1 MAARKLPY
9 CIHKNRLLT
18 DYNQGVIEWSQAVRS
33 LSDNAGNEFTALLSK
48 VDEARAKT
56 HRAKAAYAAHIAEHG
71 CDGH

>member
-33 LSDNAGNEFTALLSK
+33 LNDHAGSDQFALMMAV
-48 VDEARAKT
+48 VDKARAEAL
-56 HRAKAAYAAHIAEHG
+56 RIKAEYTAHLAEHG
-71 CDGH
+71 C

>member
-33 LSDNAGNEFTALLSK
+33 LSDHARSDQFALMMAV
-48 VDEARAKT
+48 VDKARAEAL
-56 HRAKAAYAAHIAEHG
+56 RIKAEYAAHLAEHG
-71 CDGH
+71 C